1 MNKCLYHLFHP
12 FLPLKLSIYLITVIN
27 IFTHPDS
34 KLKAGATFPF
44 ICHVES
50 LQSCLTLC
58 NPMDCSSPSPSVPGI
73 LQARILE
80 WAIISFSNVCE
91 VASVMS
97 DSVQPYGLQPPR
109 LLCPWDSPGKNTRM
123 GCRALLQ
130 GIFLTQGWNPRLLRL
145 PALAIRFFTTSATWK
160 TP

>member
-1 MNKCLYHLFHP
+1 MGPSEGSLRAVVCHLGHKNDEP
-12 FLPLKLSIYLITVIN
+12 WTNTVI
-27 IFTHPDS
+27 FR
-34 KLKAGATFPF
+34 KYLKAERVKFCKPSSGTLTKPVTLRFTL
-44 ICHVES
+44 IKS
-50 LQSCLTLC
+50 LDNLFS
-58 NPMDCSSPSPSVPGI
+58 I
-73 LQARILE
+73 LFVRAC
-80 WAIISFSNVCE
+80 W